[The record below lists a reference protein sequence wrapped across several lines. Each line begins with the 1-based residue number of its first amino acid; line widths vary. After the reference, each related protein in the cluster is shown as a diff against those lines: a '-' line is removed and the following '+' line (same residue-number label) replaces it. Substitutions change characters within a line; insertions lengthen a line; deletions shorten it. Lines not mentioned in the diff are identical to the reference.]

1 MRFFNSVVTK
11 LWLTIILIVTTV
23 LVILTIILSFY
34 FRNFMMNN
42 LDNELSREMNRVQ
55 EFMLTE
61 HYVEGYESVAL
72 LEDNTIIYIDG
83 QMISNHSDL
92 DREIFTTILEETP
105 EGDSFILSD
114 IQGRDYLV
122 KLSSLGN
129 YFSDDIAVIM
139 YRDLEPVKDSLR
151 AIVSIFVLSALILN
165 LITTVFAFYLIH
177 KLTSPLIRLKEASYR
192 VLKEPNLVVPIKSRD
207 ELGELTLAFNRMNR
221 NISKN
226 IEALTNEKNLRET
239 IFSSIHEGILYF
251 DHDKNLLY
259 SNQPGQYIYDKRNQ
273 EGAEGLSNLFENIN
287 FMIDNKTSEEG
298 QITFDDEHYH
308 VTSIPISNVDIT
320 DGLVIVFRNVTE
332 EVNMQRTRSDFIST
346 VSHELKTPMVMLTGY
361 SEALLDDVVTDP
373 KEVKEMISVIKDESE
388 RMNHMVNELLQL
400 QQLEQGQSSLNIS
413 SYNVLDLF
421 KQIEKT
427 FSLEI
432 ESNGLNLVIDVEESL
447 ESLFD
452 YDKMIQVLVN
462 LVDNAIRYTREGDEI
477 RFTGREEAD
486 EIVLIISDTG
496 TGISKKNQKHIFER
510 FYKVDEART
519 RGKHGTG
526 LGLYIVSQIIKQ
538 HQGTIEVDS
547 ELNKGTSFIIR
558 LPKERENV
566 HETF

>member
-1 MRFFNSVVTK
+1 
-11 LWLTIILIVTTV
+11 
-23 LVILTIILSFY
+23 
-34 FRNFMMNN
+34 MNN

-61 HYVEGYESVAL
+61 HYVEGFESVAL

-413 SYNVLDLF
+413 CYNVLDLF

>member
-1 MRFFNSVVTK
+1 MRFFNSIVTK

-42 LDNELSREMNRVQ
+42 LNDELTREMNRVQ
-55 EFMLTE
+55 DFMLTE
-61 HYVEGYESVAL
+61 HYVAGIESVTL

-83 QMISNHSDL
+83 QMISTHSEL
-92 DREIFTTILEETP
+92 DREIFTMILEEKP
-105 EGDSFILSD
+105 AGDSFVLSNV
-114 IQGRDYLV
+114 QGRDYLV
-122 KLSSLGN
+122 KLSTFGD
-129 YFSDDIAVIM
+129 YFSDDVAVIM

-151 AIVSIFVLSALILN
+151 AIITIFILSALILN

-207 ELGELTLAFNRMNR
+207 ELGELTLAFNRMNKS
-221 NISKN
+221 ISEN

-251 DHDKNLLY
+251 DNDKHLLY
-259 SNQPGQYIYDKRNQ
+259 SNQPGRYLFDRR
-273 EGAEGLSNLFENIN
+273 EEAGLSDLFDNIDYMIENQ
-287 FMIDNKTSEEG
+287 TSEEG
-298 QITFDDEHYH
+298 QITFDGEHYH
-308 VTSIPISNVDIT
+308 VTSIPISNADII

-346 VSHELKTPMVMLTGY
+346 VSHELKTPMAMLTGY
-361 SEALLDDVVTDP
+361 SEALLDDIVTDP

-400 QQLEQGQSSLNIS
+400 QQLEQGHNSLNIS
-413 SYNVLDLF
+413 SYNVHELF

-432 ESNGLNLVIDVEESL
+432 ESNDLNLVIDVEESL

-477 RFTGREEAD
+477 RFTGREESD
-486 EIVLIISDTG
+486 DIVLIISDTG
-496 TGISKKNQKHIFER
+496 TGISKHNQKHIFER
-510 FYKVDEART
+510 FYKADEART

-538 HQGTIEVDS
+538 HEGTIEVES
-547 ELNKGTSFIIR
+547 ELKKGTSFIIR

-566 HETF
+566 YETF